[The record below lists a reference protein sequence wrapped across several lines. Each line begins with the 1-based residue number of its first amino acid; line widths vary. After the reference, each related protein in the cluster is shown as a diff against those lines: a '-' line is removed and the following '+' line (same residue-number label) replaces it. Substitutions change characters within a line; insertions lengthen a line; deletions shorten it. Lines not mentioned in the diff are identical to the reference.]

1 MKEIRLFD
9 YQQEMLENITE
20 VFSAAVF
27 DTVLYNEKGKR
38 VNVGSSVMVQMPTG
52 TGKTYVMAA
61 VVRWF
66 LETYSKG
73 EVWLIAHRKE
83 LVEQMEQT
91 LDRFVLEYGEK
102 NEELKA
108 KVRIRVLSIQWLT
121 RNIGDLD
128 FRPGL
133 IIVDEAHHSL
143 ATSYQDV
150 FIRNHKALKIG
161 MTATPCRMKQAS
173 FGTLFS
179 RLITSPSTRDFIMRG
194 YLASY
199 NYVAIGMKSTDQ
211 QIINQLKGRG
221 SDGDYSIKE
230 MDEKLNIPPAIRR
243 LYNSVMKYA
252 AGKKGIVYAIDID
265 HAKAIA
271 ECYNA
276 LGIKAVALD
285 SKTAAKTRKKAVGA
299 FREGELDCLVNV
311 NLFDEGFDCPDVEY
325 IQMARPTLSL
335 AKYLQMVGRGLRV
348 ARRKSYCVILD
359 NVGLYRRFGM
369 PSADRDWQ
377 QMFEG
382 RSQLADSLQE
392 ICMRI
397 NNSFCHWGS
406 VVSENE
412 EMMKILGHDRQ
423 KKMIEDNEND
433 EIVEDKDGWIDRRS
447 GLRFAKRPQTVRL
460 LGVEF
465 CTEDGMRFFPRIRSK
480 FIDDKAYINL
490 KSLELQVGRGI
501 NWKRKYISMDEPDKV
516 YQLKD
521 KAGSVRLYVDDEE
534 NCYAQGNPDMEL
546 TPIETQVEMN
556 DYCLK
561 YSRKE
566 KKAAEKHQKIYKHG
580 LFYPIHNSK
589 VWERDEV
596 QKGVDEIWYVPKDVF
611 GESYWVDGISGL
623 KHYAK
628 PVAEQRG
635 FVRLL
640 RERLVFCSEYPG
652 FARYRIEKLADC
664 G

>member
-1 MKEIRLFD
+1 
-9 YQQEMLENITE
+9 
-20 VFSAAVF
+20 
-27 DTVLYNEKGKR
+27 
-38 VNVGSSVMVQMPTG
+38 MVQMPTG
-52 TGKTYVMAA
+52 TGKTYVMAV

-83 LVEQMEQT
+83 LVEQMERT
-91 LDRFVLEYGEK
+91 LDRFALDYGEK
-102 NEELKA
+102 DDELTA

-121 RNIGDLD
+121 KNIGDLEKNG

-199 NYVAIGMKSTDQ
+199 NYVVIGMKSTDQ

-221 SDGDYSIKE
+221 GDGDYSIKE

-285 SKTAAKTRKKAVGA
+285 SKAAAKTRKKAVEA

-335 AKYLQMVGRGLRV
+335 AKYLQMVERGLRINKKDPKKV
-348 ARRKSYCVILD
+348 CMIID
-359 NVGLYRRFGM
+359 NVGNYRKFGL
-369 PSADRDWQ
+369 PDRYRDWNA
-377 QMFEG
+377 MFEG
-382 RSQLADSLQE
+382 MMSGRCE
-392 ICMRI
+392 
-397 NNSFCHWGS
+397 
-406 VVSENE
+406 VSSYKAE
-412 EMMKILGHDRQ
+412 G
-423 KKMIEDNEND
+423 
-433 EIVEDKDGWIDRRS
+433 DGT
-447 GLRFAKRPQTVRL
+447 A
-460 LGVEF
+460 
-465 CTEDGMRFFPRIRSK
+465 
-480 FIDDKAYINL
+480 
-490 KSLELQVGRGI
+490 
-501 NWKRKYISMDEPDKV
+501 
-516 YQLKD
+516 
-521 KAGSVRLYVDDEE
+521 
-534 NCYAQGNPDMEL
+534 
-546 TPIETQVEMN
+546 ETIM
-556 DYCLK
+556 L
-561 YSRKE
+561 
-566 KKAAEKHQKIYKHG
+566 
-580 LFYPIHNSK
+580 
-589 VWERDEV
+589 
-596 QKGVDEIWYVPKDVF
+596 
-611 GESYWVDGISGL
+611 
-623 KHYAK
+623 
-628 PVAEQRG
+628 
-635 FVRLL
+635 
-640 RERLVFCSEYPG
+640 
-652 FARYRIEKLADC
+652 
-664 G
+664 

>member
-27 DTVLYNEKGKR
+27 DSVLYNEKRKR

-52 TGKTYVMAA
+52 TGKTYVMAV

-73 EVWLIAHRKE
+73 EVWLIAYRKE
-83 LVEQMEQT
+83 LVEQMERT
-91 LDRFVLEYGEK
+91 LDRFALDYGEK
-102 NEELKA
+102 DDELTA

-121 RNIGDLD
+121 RNIGDLEKNG

-199 NYVAIGMKSTDQ
+199 NYVVIGMKSTDQ

-285 SKTAAKTRKKAVGA
+285 SKTAAKTRKKAVEA

-335 AKYLQMVGRGLRV
+335 AK
-348 ARRKSYCVILD
+348 ILIKEERLD
-359 NVGLYRRFGM
+359 LLK
-369 PSADRDWQ
+369 D
-377 QMFEG
+377 MFEH
-382 RSQLADSLQE
+382 E
-392 ICMRI
+392 
-397 NNSFCHWGS
+397 HWDLW
-406 VVSENE
+406 ELYPE
-412 EMMKILGHDRQ
+412 
-423 KKMIEDNEND
+423 
-433 EIVEDKDGWIDRRS
+433 
-447 GLRFAKRPQTVRL
+447 
-460 LGVEF
+460 
-465 CTEDGMRFFPRIRSK
+465 
-480 FIDDKAYINL
+480 YI
-490 KSLELQVGRGI
+490 K
-501 NWKRKYISMDEPDKV
+501 
-516 YQLKD
+516 
-521 KAGSVRLYVDDEE
+521 
-534 NCYAQGNPDMEL
+534 
-546 TPIETQVEMN
+546 
-556 DYCLK
+556 
-561 YSRKE
+561 
-566 KKAAEKHQKIYKHG
+566 
-580 LFYPIHNSK
+580 
-589 VWERDEV
+589 
-596 QKGVDEIWYVPKDVF
+596 YVPKQDHAFV
-611 GESYWVDGISGL
+611 GEILFKDIKRLALLKEKPKEFNWLLGQIERVMRKSAVVDKIIKNGIRQLIADYPDKYYFKSYLGSIL
-623 KHYAK
+623 
-628 PVAEQRG
+628 
-635 FVRLL
+635 
-640 RERLVFCSEYPG
+640 
-652 FARYRIEKLADC
+652 
-664 G
+664 